1 VGFTG
6 VTLTQ
11 SAFTIFEEVHELAA
25 ATSHIASVRVT
36 SYQLAHPENPP
47 ASMADLYGI
56 EVQIRLGA
64 RPAVTA
70 YLTRTEPDKT
80 VDLKL
85 LIGDFV
91 GGADP
96 RQPRFDWR
104 RRNPGHLRH
113 WRASR
118 GRPITGRELFVTP
131 ADPTG

>member
-1 VGFTG
+1 
-6 VTLTQ
+6 
-11 SAFTIFEEVHELAA
+11 
-25 ATSHIASVRVT
+25 
-36 SYQLAHPENPP
+36 
-47 ASMADLYGI
+47 MADLYGI
-56 EVQIRLGA
+56 EVQIRLGT

-104 RRNPGHLRH
+104 RPSGHLRH
-113 WRASR
+113 WRVPR